1 MEININT
8 QDILKKGLKLNQL
21 ETDIPIYDKYSLT
34 FTLNNGERK
43 TIFLYADK
51 NSIAKN
57 TPIEGKVRQFFL
69 GFILENSNIRYDR
82 FYLGSFNSTDNEK
95 TVNNKY
101 SSADNG
107 FEDKQSQFDSLVEMF
122 ELLESGKISQQ
133 ELEETFPEIY
143 RQTQFSEKTFKEA
156 LKIEKSEPVLKA
168 VKHYA
173 LGDIHGSK
181 EAYDTAMEQLKEND
195 SIVILGD
202 VIDRG
207 SGGIEILLDLIKS
220 GANSEGSNIKFI
232 MGNHELMMLEC
243 IDIINKYNLQLEEIK
258 EIIQFVQLTRKIE
271 KLKVRNEDKSLSME
285 ERQKAKEL
293 ALVILK
299 SDEWQTYMAKYA
311 SPERNL
317 VEKRELGIISHWLSV
332 VDGGFET
339 FSKYNELPE
348 NLKIQIQEFLTQSY
362 IVYNQTVQGQN
373 KLYVHSRPPQDRNLT
388 IKLKGKNDK
397 GIRYSEVNKEEAHF
411 SVWNREVDTFT
422 QYKQEGFTTVCGHQ
436 PRYNVSIIDV
446 RKGLICL
453 DEGCGHGQTCTTGLY
468 CIEDG
473 TILHINEMGEI
484 DNENGKIK
492 VIDEDGKEEVVS
504 GNKIP
509 EESRSI

>member
-82 FYLGSFNSTDNEK
+82 FYLGSFNSTDDEK

-173 LGDIHGSK
+173 LGAIHGSK
-181 EAYDTAMEQLKEND
+181 EAYDTAMGQLEEND

-207 SGGIEILLDLIKS
+207 NDGIEILLDLIKRQ
-220 GANSEGSNIKFI
+220 ANNAGSNVKFI
-232 MGNHELMMLEC
+232 MGNHELMMLEA
-243 IDIINKYNLQLEEIK
+243 IEVINKYNLQLEEIK
-258 EIIQFVQLTRKIE
+258 EISRFGQLTKQIE
-271 KLKVRNEDKSLSME
+271 KLRKRKEDKSLSME
-285 ERQKAKEL
+285 ERDRARGL
-293 ALVILK
+293 GLTLLK
-299 SDEWQTYMAKYA
+299 SNEWQTYISKYA
-311 SPERNL
+311 ISERNL
-317 VEKRELGIISHWLSV
+317 FENGEVEIISDWLSV
-332 VDGGFET
+332 MNGGFRT
-339 FSKYNELPE
+339 FLKYKELPE
-348 NLKIQIQEFLTQSY
+348 NLKTQIQEFLRESY
-362 IVYNQTVQGQN
+362 IAYNQTVQGEN
-373 KLYVHSRPPQDRNLT
+373 KLYVHARPLQDTSLIR
-388 IKLKGKNDK
+388 KLKGRNNK
-397 GIRYSEVNKEEAHF
+397 GIRYSEVSKPEAEF
-411 SVWNREVDTFT
+411 SVWNREIDTFT
-422 QYKQEGFTTVCGHQ
+422 QYKEEGFTTICGHK
-436 PRYNVSIIDV
+436 PGYNISIIDIG
-446 RKGLICL
+446 KGTICL
-453 DEGCGHGQTCTTGLY
+453 DEGCGHGKMYTTGLY

-473 TILHINEMGEI
+473 TILHINEMGKI

-492 VIDEDGKEEVVS
+492 VIDEEGEEQVVS

-509 EESRSI
+509 EKSRDR

>member
-8 QDILKKGLKLNQL
+8 QDILKKDLRLNQV

-51 NSIAKN
+51 DSIAKN
-57 TPIEGKVRQFFL
+57 TPVEGKVRQFFL
-69 GFILENSNIRYDR
+69 GFILDNSNIRYDR
-82 FYLGSFNSTDNEK
+82 FYLGSFNSTDDEK
-95 TVNNKY
+95 AISNKY
-101 SSADNG
+101 SIADNG
-107 FEDKQSQFDSLVEMF
+107 IESKQSQFDSLIEMF
-122 ELLESGKISQQ
+122 ELLEAGKISKQ

-143 RQTQFSEKTFKEA
+143 TQSQFSKKTFKES
-156 LKIEKSEPVLKA
+156 LKVKENKSVLKSA
-168 VKHYA
+168 KHYA
-173 LGDIHGSK
+173 LGDIHGCK
-181 EAYDTAMEQLKEND
+181 EAYDTAMEQLQEND

-202 VIDRG
+202 VIDRRND
-207 SGGIEILLDLIKS
+207 GIEILLDLIKS

-232 MGNHELMMLEC
+232 MGNHELMMLQC
-243 IDIINKYNLQLEEIK
+243 INVINKYNLQLEEIK
-258 EIIQFVQLTRKIE
+258 EIIRFVQFARQIE
-271 KLKVRNEDKSLSME
+271 KLKVRNEDESLSME
-285 ERQKAKEL
+285 ERQEAKEL
-293 ALVILK
+293 ELVILK

-317 VEKRELGIISHWLSV
+317 VEKRELGKISHWLSV
-332 VDGGFET
+332 INGGFET

-373 KLYVHSRPPQDRNLT
+373 KLYVHSRPPQDRDL
-388 IKLKGKNDK
+388 IRKLKGKNDK
-397 GIRYSEVNKEEAHF
+397 GIRYSEINKEEADF

-422 QYKQEGFTTVCGHQ
+422 QYKEEGFTTICGHE
-436 PRYNVSIIDV
+436 PGYNVSIIDV
-446 RKGLICL
+446 RKGSICL
-453 DEGCGHGQTCTTGLY
+453 DEGCGHGKMFTTGLY

-484 DNENGKIK
+484 DNENGEIK

-504 GNKIP
+504 GDKIP